1 MSGNSRSVLVKCHL
15 NGFESKSTINT
26 IDATVAD
33 WAAESKECDAIIW
46 QFQWIK
52 LYVLNSFCRL
62 HTPDSIITH
71 THIDSVDALAW
82 IHFHLLCD
90 FLASLFFQQSASCR
104 MNAMRENARWW
115 WKEWTKTWLSFRVYS
130 NRKVSR
136 IIALQID
143 WMLLTWIRCQVKS
156 IDCIHHSKHIQKFFL
171 SDLHQPGCTS
181 RSQCH
186 DVCAA
191 MVTEKAHC
199 ENAKRVIIID
209 SVYVHTCIEAKPANK
224 QFFTMNAMHC
234 IYAKDNFGAKTF

>member
-90 FLASLFFQQSASCR
+90 FLASLFFPTIGIVPNERYAGKRPLVMKR
-104 MNAMRENARWW
+104 MNENLIIISRLLES
-115 WKEWTKTWLSFRVYS
+115 KGLSH
-130 NRKVSR
+130 NR
-136 IIALQID
+136 IANRLNAID
-143 WMLLTWIRCQVKS
+143 LDTLSSQVDRLHSPFKA
-156 IDCIHHSKHIQKFFL
+156 HSKVLLERLASAWMYLEISMPRCVCGNGDRESPLRKCQARHYHRFCVRTY
-171 SDLHQPGCTS
+171 LH
-181 RSQCH
+181 RSQ
-186 DVCAA
+186 AS
-191 MVTEKAHC
+191 K
-199 ENAKRVIIID
+199 
-209 SVYVHTCIEAKPANK
+209 
-224 QFFTMNAMHC
+224 
-234 IYAKDNFGAKTF
+234 